1 MLMCTNAKETK
12 DITKRK
18 FRLAPDYY
26 TFQMSHGRKDLQPPA
41 GVPVM
46 PQAGSSK
53 PPPGESSE
61 EFYRKAH
68 WRERNAKLESDSQK
82 AEQDLQAALEE
93 VKHSLVFQEALK
105 IRDAASQVAA
115 RDHAKAVVAA
125 LMDTLK
131 KGATTLSRSVPTVS
145 YEIARPT
152 KRAGFIR
159 VGHENMGSVYGIGGG
174 AALLPQKILY
184 LLVLMDYFKLEIMV
198 LSEMP
203 ASSEQV
209 LQGLPPRW
217 AFKVSGPISQE
228 GARFEERVVWLY
240 NKSNVSAE
248 GEPVCVS
255 DWVRALCY
263 RNTHCN
269 HVLTPLLQWQVPST
283 RMPAYLELRLWPTG
297 VPTGN
302 ADNKTGSTLL
312 RLYGCALRA
321 PRGMACLLILTYLLF
336 LCLACI
342 LHLC

>member
-1 MLMCTNAKETK
+1 MCTNLKETK
-12 DITKRK
+12 DNNKRK
-18 FRLAPDYY
+18 FRLAPAYY
-26 TFQMSHGRKDLQPPA
+26 EFQMSHGRKDLQRPA

-46 PQAGSSK
+46 PQAGSSR
-53 PPPGESSE
+53 PPPGESGE

-93 VKHSLVFQEALK
+93 VKQSLVFQEALK
-105 IRDAASQVAA
+105 FRDAASQVAA

-184 LLVLMDYFKLEIMV
+184 LLVLMVYWKLEIMV

-209 LQGLPPRW
+209 LQELLPPGQKW

-240 NKSNVSAE
+240 NTSNASAE

-255 DWVRALCY
+255 DWVRALY
-263 RNTHCN
+263 FATATRFAIIRSH
-269 HVLTPLLQWQVPST
+269 LL
-283 RMPAYLELRLWPTG
+283 
-297 VPTGN
+297 
-302 ADNKTGSTLL
+302 
-312 RLYGCALRA
+312 
-321 PRGMACLLILTYLLF
+321 
-336 LCLACI
+336 
-342 LHLC
+342 